1 MLCYVQSQFL
11 ILLYWTI
18 CIIIVCGS
26 PQISTNHHF
35 PPKRLDFSESDPNN
49 DQTFHA
55 LEICETKVLA
65 GGFTNI
71 FVFSPRNP
79 RFRWTGL
86 WPQNYHFFMDWKT
99 LLAPTL
105 SSPKQK
111 TLTSLSSEK
120 PVPGTVTPFY
130 AWAKIAGCSS
140 LGKYGAPKET
150 EAKEHQILS
159 LDAGYFVENHL
170 GFLTAIFFCCVF
182 FEAHPKKGP

>member
-1 MLCYVQSQFL
+1 MTKHFMHWRFVKQRYWPVVLLTSLCSHREIRGFGEPVYDL
-11 ILLYWTI
+11 KITI
-18 CIIIVCGS
+18 EFKWIER
-26 PQISTNHHF
+26 PF
-35 PPKRLDFSESDPNN
+35 PRQP
-49 DQTFHA
+49 
-55 LEICETKVLA
+55 
-65 GGFTNI
+65 
-71 FVFSPRNP
+71 
-79 RFRWTGL
+79 
-86 WPQNYHFFMDWKT
+86 
-99 LLAPTL
+99 L
-105 SSPKQK
+105 SSKEK
-111 TLTSLSSEK
+111 KRLTSLSSEK